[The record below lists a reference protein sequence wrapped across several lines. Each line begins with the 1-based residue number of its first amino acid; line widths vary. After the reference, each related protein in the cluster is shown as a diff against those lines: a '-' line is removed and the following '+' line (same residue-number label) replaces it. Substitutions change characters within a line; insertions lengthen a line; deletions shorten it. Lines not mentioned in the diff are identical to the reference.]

1 LDKRFGKGFSVLASY
16 TFSKTLTELDSLFTN
31 NGGVQ
36 DPENRRLE
44 WGPADFDRTHAL
56 TMSWVWHVPAG
67 RLSHGAPGV
76 LFRGWQVNGITYVYS
91 GAALGI
97 TASQDRALRGQPNRP
112 NRLRSASLATDRSRM
127 DTVAKYFDTTAYAVN
142 AAGQFGT
149 APRADSQLRG
159 PGSATVTLGVMKDFR
174 GALETHRVQFR
185 TEIYNA
191 LNRPNFGNPGT
202 NIDSASSF
210 GRITSASDGRII
222 QLGLKYIF

>member
-1 LDKRFGKGFSVLASY
+1 
-16 TFSKTLTELDSLFTN
+16 
-31 NGGVQ
+31 
-36 DPENRRLE
+36 
-44 WGPADFDRTHAL
+44 
-56 TMSWVWHVPAG
+56 
-67 RLSHGAPGV
+67 
-76 LFRGWQVNGITYVYS
+76 
-91 GAALGI
+91 
-97 TASQDRALRGQPNRP
+97 
-112 NRLRSASLATDRSRM
+112 M